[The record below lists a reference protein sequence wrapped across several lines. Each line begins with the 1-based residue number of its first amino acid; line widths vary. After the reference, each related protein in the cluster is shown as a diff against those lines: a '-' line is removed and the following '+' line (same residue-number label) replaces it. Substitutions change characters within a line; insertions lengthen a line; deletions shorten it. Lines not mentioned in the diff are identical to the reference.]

1 MDSDRHYWFRA
12 KSFGWGWT
20 PATWQGWAILAAWC
34 ITFTSIVVATVATAT
49 GTMLFGVMIALAL
62 ASTLILAA
70 ICYRTGEPP
79 RWRWGR

>member
-1 MDSDRHYWFRA
+1 MDTERRYWFRA

-20 PATWQGWAILAAWC
+20 PATWQGWLILAGWC
-34 ITFTSIVVATVATAT
+34 VTFTSIVVATVATAT
-49 GTMLFGVMIALAL
+49 GTMLFGVMIALSL